1 MAALGAMATDEEARQ
16 RAPAH
21 HGLLQGPADAGEK
34 RELLGL
40 IEDYA
45 RGLVPL
51 IVPITLVNHYVN
63 PVRVAYVRDQV
74 YLRPHPKELML
85 RNHV

>member
-1 MAALGAMATDEEARQ
+1 MPPLGVMATAKKHVNVLQ
-16 RAPAH
+16 H
-21 HGLLQGPADAGEK
+21 LLGFFKDRLGAGEK

-51 IVPITLVNHYVN
+51 IVPITLVNHYVTGSTS
-63 PVRVAYVRDQV
+63 PTSATRSISGRT
-74 YLRPHPKELML
+74 R
-85 RNHV
+85 RS